1 MSEGQ
6 RGSGGL
12 VVYVTSHGFGHL
24 HRTAAVLNLIPADVS
39 ITVKSHSDL
48 FQGWRERLK
57 RPADLVHYVSDVG
70 AVNPPGDSAAVDP
83 RATIERAMVAHAEAM
98 GGLDL
103 EADWLRDHRARVVLA
118 DAPAVPLAAARRAG
132 VPAYL
137 MTNFTWADIYA
148 SYAQKIGPTARRF
161 VADLRKVY
169 RLAEGLFRVEPALR
183 MSWMPKQVTL
193 GMVVN
198 RGRDRGAEL
207 RQSLGLNPDCRL
219 VYAYLGRYGQTNL
232 DWGRLERYADRKIHF
247 VSYHGAPGSSPA
259 NLHVVPS
266 EKWPGGDLIASS
278 DAVLAKAGYGTVT
291 EAMASGAPIIYPPR
305 GDFAEY
311 RVLDRAL
318 RAWGGGAPISTRD
331 FRALKLDRA
340 LERALD
346 RKPGPAPYSADG
358 APEVARR
365 LVDSHRKR

>member
-6 RGSGGL
+6 PGLGGV

-24 HRTAAVLNLIPADVS
+24 HRTAAVLNQIPADVP

-57 RPADLVHYVSDVG
+57 RPAALAHYVSDVG

-83 RATIERAMVAHAEAM
+83 TATIERAIVAHAQAM
-98 GGLDL
+98 AGLDL
-103 EADWLRDHRARVVLA
+103 EADWLRDHHARVVLA

-137 MTNFTWADIYA
+137 MSNFTWADIYA
-148 SYAQKIGPTARRF
+148 PYAEKMGPTARRF

-169 RLAEGLFRVEPALR
+169 RQAEGLFRVEPALQ
-183 MSWMPKQVTL
+183 MSWMPRRETL

-198 RGRDRGAEL
+198 RGQNRGDEL
-207 RQSLGLNPDCRL
+207 RQSLGLDPECRI
-219 VYAYLGRYGQTNL
+219 VYAYLGRYGQANL
-232 DWGRLERYADRKIHF
+232 DWGRLERYADRGVHF
-247 VSYHGAPGSSPA
+247 VAYHGAAGASPA

-266 EKWPGGDLIASS
+266 EHWPGGDLIASS

-305 GDFAEY
+305 ADFAEY
-311 RVLDRAL
+311 RALDRAL
-318 RAWGGGAPISTRD
+318 RAWGGAAPISSRD
-331 FRALKLDRA
+331 FQAFKLDRA
-340 LERALD
+340 LARALEA
-346 RKPGPAPYSADG
+346 RPGPAPFPVDG
-358 APEVARR
+358 AEVIARR
-365 LVDSHRKR
+365 LVDPQPRR